1 MSVPEAMLPHDRIIS
16 PRTVARRERLL
27 PGPGHVLI
35 SQGSRVEPNDVVA
48 ETQESGPIQVLDAAR
63 GLGVAASK
71 VPACLQ
77 VQEGDAVEE
86 GQVLAKRGGIFR
98 RTLVSP
104 STGTLALVDARGYL
118 LIRGLPVRHQVQAM
132 MHGEVVKVMS
142 GRGVVIEGQGAL
154 VQGVWGNG
162 KENYGL
168 LRLMVGQPHEMIPA
182 SHLNAGLRSTI
193 LIAGMTV
200 DAAMLEQARA
210 VQVRGLIVGS
220 LNAELLPLAREMPYA
235 ILITEGFGFLP
246 YSEQVFSVLA
256 TLDGRDANLNAI
268 HTARQGRSR
277 PELFAPLSGSAA
289 PPAASKGLS
298 VGDRVRVL
306 AEPYLAQTGTLQV
319 LGEQR
324 HTLPNGVNAAVCE
337 VRLESGELLWV
348 PYPNLERL
356 LP

>member
-1 MSVPEAMLPHDRIIS
+1 MSVPEATLPHDRIIS
-16 PRTVARRERLL
+16 PRIVARRERLL
-27 PGPGHVLI
+27 PGPGHLLI
-35 SQGSRVEPNDVVA
+35 SQGSRVEPTDVVA
-48 ETQESGPIQVLDAAR
+48 ETQESGSIQVLDGAR
-63 GLGVAASK
+63 GLGIAPNK
-71 VPACLQ
+71 VPGCLQ
-77 VQEGDAVEE
+77 VQEGDEVQE
-86 GQVLAKRGGIFR
+86 GQVLAKRGGLFR

-104 STGTLALVDARGYL
+104 STGTLALVDERGYL
-118 LIRGLPVRHQVQAM
+118 LIRGLPIRHQVQAM

-162 KENYGL
+162 KESYGL
-168 LRLMVGQPHEMIPA
+168 LRLMVGQPHEMIPT

-200 DAAMLEQARA
+200 DAAVLEQARA
-210 VQVRGLIVGS
+210 IQVRGLIVGS
-220 LNAELLPLAREMPYA
+220 LDAALLPLAREMPYA
-235 ILITEGFGFLP
+235 ILITEGFGSLP

-256 TLDGRDANLNAI
+256 TLDGRDANLNAL

-277 PELFAPLSGSAA
+277 PELFAPLSGSA
-289 PPAASKGLS
+289 PPPVVSKGLT

-306 AEPYLAQTGTLQV
+306 AEPYLAQLGTIQS

-324 HTLPNGVNAAVCE
+324 HTLPNGINVPVCE
-337 VRLESGELLWV
+337 VRLVSGEALLV

-356 LP
+356 LL